1 MIHVIQSMNH
11 SFEAFEPSPE
21 NGGHTDMITIFNRK
35 EMAITYSMKEQ
46 ARIRDILTAEGID
59 YIIDTKGTVMRNM
72 GARGPAIQQ
81 FGENIT
87 ASTEYRI
94 YVLKKDYDK
103 ASHLIHT

>member
-35 EMAITYSMKEQ
+35 ELAITYSMKEQ

-72 GARGPAIQQ
+72 GARARHTAVWREYHCQHRIQ
-81 FGENIT
+81 NLC
-87 ASTEYRI
+87 S
-94 YVLKKDYDK
+94 KKG
-103 ASHLIHT
+103 L

>member
-1 MIHVIQSMNH
+1 
-11 SFEAFEPSPE
+11 
-21 NGGHTDMITIFNRK
+21 MITIFNRK
-35 EMAITYSMKEQ
+35 ELAITYSTNEQ

-87 ASTEYRI
+87 AGTEYRI